1 MATRT
6 ERRRAA
12 VDRRRQST
20 RKSVTAQVA
29 ARRRR
34 SRIRW
39 TAAAAGVA
47 VLGAGAIVLIAT
59 RGDDGGIP
67 NVTLTGKEVDAEGAL
82 GVTAPLD
89 AYTVDYELTS
99 YSSDPQ
105 NPVKGTEQIRVSR
118 PFGSQ
123 LTFADDTGTAS
134 VYASVL
140 GKRGVTD
147 EGTTTVTALPAQPA
161 LYDWRF
167 DATLDDLVASGKF
180 ELKERREVAGRQC
193 QVYRTGSPVEANT
206 VTAATETDYADMCI
220 DASGLV
226 LEEVVYLSGGPY
238 QHVIATAVSED
249 AVDDIAVDGEPTD
262 PTTSFTDIGTD
273 AAPADGYWTLSTV
286 PEGYELVGRYAYS
299 EPGEVP
305 DDATTDTTL
314 PADTTAA
321 PTETTSPPATTGAAA
336 TTATTVLD
344 TTIAPADSTAPDGT
358 DAAQGFAG
366 SNVIAAATSTAAPD
380 TTAATTVPAA
390 DTTTAGAD
398 TTAPADST
406 TTTTAAPAAPPVVT
420 YFDVYRSGGD
430 YLIVQQGSASQKP
443 TAAGATAE
451 ATIEALGTV
460 TTSAG
465 YDGSTILAS
474 PTAPADWFVSITG
487 SVDVATLT
495 TIAGSLTNA

>member
-59 RGDDGGIP
+59 RGDDGGVP
-67 NVTLTGKEVDAEGAL
+67 NVTLTGKQVDAEGAL

-89 AYTVDYELTS
+89 AYTVDYALTS

-262 PTTSFTDIGTD
+262 TTTSFTDIGTD
-273 AAPADGYWTLSTV
+273 TAPADGYWTLSTV

-305 DDATTDTTL
+305 DDATTDTTV

-321 PTETTSPPATTGAAA
+321 PTVTTSPTETTDAAA
-336 TTATTVLD
+336 TATTVLD
-344 TTIAPADSTAPDGT
+344 TTIAPADSTTPDGT

-366 SNVIAAATSTAAPD
+366 SNVIAAATSTVAPD
-380 TTAATTVPAA
+380 TTAATTAPAA
-390 DTTTAGAD
+390 DTTTAGTD

-420 YFDVYRSGGD
+420 YFDVYRNGGD
-430 YLIVQQGSASQKP
+430 YLIVQQGPASQKP

-451 ATIEALGTV
+451 ATIDALGTV